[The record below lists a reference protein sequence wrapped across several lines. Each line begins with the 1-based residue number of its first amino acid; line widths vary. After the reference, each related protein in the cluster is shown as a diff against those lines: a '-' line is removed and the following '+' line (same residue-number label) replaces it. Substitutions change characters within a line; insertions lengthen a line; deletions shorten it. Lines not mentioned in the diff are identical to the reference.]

1 MNVPGP
7 LLVKATVPVGMMPVP
22 MSVSLTRAVHMVAEP
37 KLIEA
42 GVQLVMVVEVGLLL
56 TVTVVWPRLDT

>member
-1 MNVPGP
+1 MNVPVP
-7 LLVKATVPVGMMPVP
+7 LLVKATVPVGMMPIP
-22 MSVSLTRAVHMVAEP
+22 ISVSLTRAVHMVAEP